1 MRHNF
6 TRHRLRMLLG
16 GTGGR
21 AAPGRGTLCAKL
33 RRSPPSD
40 HQSLR
45 FLARIPLEG
54 GNYSL
59 SDSSPL
65 SKDLTAVGKNLK
77 LRGVLFQLSCLLA
90 AKQHNV
96 SANAISSFRDS
107 DDETSTSRQWQRSA
121 EPLKPHESVQEVQNL
136 LQRAQHG
143 RGRRDDDVR
152 PEDLLGAAQNLV
164 DAKASE
170 EPSTAAKPEQ
180 SAPLGGDLRGKYAAK
195 LRAKKVSVAGL
206 QAANEASGAGDAAG
220 LSLARKLVENSRAN
234 TRASKWMMAAGAGP
248 LLGYLQN
255 RSMSLGVF
263 LPSTADA
270 EMIDEREMV
279 DSIVGQAK
287 LYGVN
292 FDSVTGLDTEDFAAG
307 KEGDEELAAAQKA
320 LQQKKDD
327 AERARPR
334 APPQGLWSAF
344 VGGLMSVGLPPPK
357 PHSVTNKLV
366 ETDEIRRCSC

>member
-1 MRHNF
+1 
-6 TRHRLRMLLG
+6 
-16 GTGGR
+16 
-21 AAPGRGTLCAKL
+21 
-33 RRSPPSD
+33 
-40 HQSLR
+40 
-45 FLARIPLEG
+45 
-54 GNYSL
+54 
-59 SDSSPL
+59 
-65 SKDLTAVGKNLK
+65 
-77 LRGVLFQLSCLLA
+77 
-90 AKQHNV
+90 
-96 SANAISSFRDS
+96 
-107 DDETSTSRQWQRSA
+107 
-121 EPLKPHESVQEVQNL
+121 
-136 LQRAQHG
+136 
-143 RGRRDDDVR
+143 
-152 PEDLLGAAQNLV
+152 
-164 DAKASE
+164 
-170 EPSTAAKPEQ
+170 
-180 SAPLGGDLRGKYAAK
+180 
-195 LRAKKVSVAGL
+195 
-206 QAANEASGAGDAAG
+206 
-220 LSLARKLVENSRAN
+220 
-234 TRASKWMMAAGAGP
+234 MMAAGAGP

-366 ETDEIRRCSC
+366 ETDEIRRNKSLIQNAVKKSNLTYEQTLVLADEDAVLAAARDVGCVTCRLNAPNRRRGRVTTDLAAQGMDGLKGLIEEYNGVSFR